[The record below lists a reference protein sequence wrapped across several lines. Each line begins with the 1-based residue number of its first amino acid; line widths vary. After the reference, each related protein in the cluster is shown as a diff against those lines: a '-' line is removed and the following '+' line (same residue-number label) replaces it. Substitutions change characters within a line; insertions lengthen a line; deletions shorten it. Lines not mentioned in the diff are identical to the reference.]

1 MRLTSTPFSRFATV
15 FTLGALTLAC
25 NLVFAQSAP
34 TAAQVQQSDNLLR
47 QAQERLK
54 YEQDRLQHQQVPTGV
69 DLKGILPRVD
79 ASQANGNCHNITTI
93 DIAGANLLDATDKAL
108 LLRGLVGHCL
118 GASDIE
124 KLMGSVTRH
133 YIERGFITTRAYL
146 PAQDLSGGKLQ
157 LLVLEGRIESLRVEG
172 DADKRINLGLAV
184 PARAGDLLNVRD
196 LEQAV
201 DQINA
206 VSGNKVKLD
215 LLPGA
220 TPGQTVVVFRN
231 KAANRVTFDG
241 SFDNQGSDATGKNGA
256 SGTLTVGGALGLND
270 IFALTYH
277 TSSPHTDQ
285 AGNDSMSMGLTVPNG
300 YGTYGVSTSV
310 SNYSTGLT
318 TPGGRAMVAY
328 GKSTNWSLTA
338 ERVASRDQD
347 SRHAMVA
354 TLSTTDSKNYI
365 DMGSMGTIYV
375 NPTSRRATTLSAGLK
390 STMLVGGGNFSLH
403 PELALGLNDMGNL
416 PAGVNADSSGP
427 QAEFTKFTADLSFE
441 KHFEISKQDWSW
453 NSTFRGQYSTDPLL
467 SSQQLL
473 IGGVGSVRGFVVNS
487 LSGDTG
493 YYWRNEIGLNN
504 KVSLGESSVA
514 TKAFV
519 GYDLGSVSG
528 NAAGAPSGQLGGVV
542 VGFNAQFKAATVEL
556 SWTHAAKVP
565 PTMSPEDAQT
575 WLRISFSL

>member
-1 MRLTSTPFSRFATV
+1 MRMTSTPISRFATT
-15 FTLGALTLAC
+15 FTLSALALAC
-25 NLVFAQSAP
+25 NFAFAQSAP
-34 TAAQVQQSDNLLR
+34 TTAQVQQSDNLLR

-54 YEQDRLQHQQVPTGV
+54 YEQERLQRQQAPSGV
-69 DLKGILPRVD
+69 DLKAILPRVD
-79 ASQANGNCHNITTI
+79 ASQAKGNCHNITAI
-93 DIAGANLLDATDKAL
+93 DISGASLLDADDKAL
-108 LLRGLVGHCL
+108 LLSGLVGHCL
-118 GASDIE
+118 GATDIE

-146 PAQDLSGGKLQ
+146 PAQDLSGGKLK
-157 LLVLEGRIESLRVEG
+157 LLVVEGRIESLRVEG
-172 DADKRINLGLAV
+172 DADRRINLGLAV

-206 VSGNKVKLD
+206 VSANKVKLD
-215 LLPGA
+215 LVPGA

-231 KAANRVTFDG
+231 KPANMVTFEG
-241 SFDNQGSDATGKNGA
+241 SIDNQGSEATGKNGA
-256 SGTLTVGGALGLND
+256 SGTLTVGGAFGWND
-270 IFALTYH
+270 VLAMTYH

-285 AGNDSMSMGLTVPNG
+285 AGNDSISMGLTVPNG

-328 GKSTNWSLTA
+328 GKSTSWSLTA
-338 ERVASRDQD
+338 ERVAARDQD

-390 STMLVGGGNFSLH
+390 STMLVGGGNLSVH
-403 PELALGLNDMGNL
+403 PELAFGLNDMGNL

-427 QAEFTKFTADLSFE
+427 QAEFTKLTADLSFE
-441 KHFEISKQDWSW
+441 KHFEIEKQDWSW

-504 KVSLGESSVA
+504 KVSIGDTNVS
-514 TKAFV
+514 TKAFI

-542 VGFNAQFKAATVEL
+542 LGFNAQFKAATVEL
-556 SWTHAAKVP
+556 SWTHAAKSP
-565 PTMSPEDAQT
+565 ATMTPEDAQT